1 MQAKISCR
9 LLALTP
15 RTSLLAIN
23 SRKTHNEDSSF
34 IIDLEVLLKNMQGKM
49 RAALKVEAAPG
60 AKVALVDTP
69 RIGSRDVLV
78 QVRAASICGTDMHIY
93 EWDAWAQSRMQIPRI
108 FGHEFAGEVV
118 EVGGEVTSL
127 APGDFV
133 TAETHITCGLCYQC
147 RTGQAH
153 VCRNVQILGVDRDGA
168 FAEYIAIPEKVA
180 WKTGREIDHSVASI
194 QEPFGNAVHAT
205 FAGEITHKTVAVFG
219 CGPIGLW
226 AVGLCR
232 ISGSSTIFATEP
244 NTKRLDMATKMGADH
259 VLNPLEVDP
268 VERILEITAGLG
280 VDVVLEMSG
289 HPLAIHQAFKALRF
303 GGRVSL
309 LGIPAREVQFD
320 LANDIIFKG
329 ATLYGISGRLIFE
342 TWYRTRR
349 ILEADQLDLKQVI
362 THTLPFERIHEA
374 MEIMRSG
381 DCGKI
386 VLKF

>member
-1 MQAKISCR
+1 
-9 LLALTP
+9 
-15 RTSLLAIN
+15 
-23 SRKTHNEDSSF
+23 
-34 IIDLEVLLKNMQGKM
+34 MQGKM
-49 RAALKVEAAPG
+49 KAALKVEAAPG
-60 AKVALVDTP
+60 AKIALVDIP
-69 RIGSRDVLV
+69 CIGSRDVLV
-78 QVRAASICGTDMHIY
+78 QVKAASICGTDMHIY
-93 EWDAWAQSRMQIPRI
+93 EWDAWAQSRMQVPRI

-118 EVGGEVTSL
+118 EVGSEVTSL

-133 TAETHITCGLCYQC
+133 AAETHITCGQCYQC

-180 WKTGREIDHSVASI
+180 WKTGKEIDHAVASI

-205 FAGEITHKTVAVFG
+205 FAGDITNKTVAVFG

-232 ISGSSTIFATEP
+232 VSGSSTIFAVEP
-244 NTKRLDMATKMGADH
+244 NHKRLNIAMKMGANY
-259 VLNPLEVDP
+259 VLNPAEVDP
-268 VERILEITAGLG
+268 VEQILHITDGLG

-289 HPLAIHQAFKALRF
+289 HPQAIHQSFKSLRF

-309 LGIPAREVQFD
+309 LGIPSRLVEFD

-329 ATLYGISGRLIFE
+329 ATVYGISGRLIFD

-349 ILEADQLDLKQVI
+349 ILEAGQLDLKQVI
-362 THTLPFERIHEA
+362 THTLPFDRIHEA
-374 MEIMRSG
+374 MEIMKSG

-386 VLKF
+386 VLTF